1 MTEDAM
7 QRGRR
12 WSAFYEEEGGLRD
25 MLDLIGETYIA
36 RMSDI
41 EPWETSKLAKL
52 AMANKIAA
60 QLRGLVL
67 DVIGSGDIAAAAKK
81 RREQIEALPDR
92 KRRLLGL
99 ME

>member
-1 MTEDAM
+1 MTEDAL
-7 QRGRR
+7 QRGQR
-12 WSAFYEEEGGLRD
+12 WHAFYEEDGGLKD

-41 EPWETSKLAKL
+41 EPWETGKLAKL
-52 AMANKIAA
+52 AMANKIAT
-60 QLRGLVL
+60 QLRGLIL

-81 RREQIEALPDR
+81 RRAQIEALPER